1 MKTIVVLAVSLLGFL
16 TTVQGQNTNN
26 ETVSSNDAVTLG
38 MDMLLELEN
47 GMLLSFSTHYIAMSP
62 NPKVLF
68 VAARAARAKR
78 KYYFYLL
85 LAQRPMLAFG
95 C

>member
-1 MKTIVVLAVSLLGFL
+1 MKTIVVLAVSLLGIL

-47 GMLLSFSTHYIAMSP
+47 GMFLSFM
-62 NPKVLF
+62 
-68 VAARAARAKR
+68 
-78 KYYFYLL
+78 
-85 LAQRPMLAFG
+85 Q
-95 C
+95 

>member
-1 MKTIVVLAVSLLGFL
+1 MKTIVVLAVSLLGIL

-47 GMLLSFSTHYIAMSP
+47 GMFLSFSKQYSHVTKS
-62 NPKVLF
+62 
-68 VAARAARAKR
+68 
-78 KYYFYLL
+78 
-85 LAQRPMLAFG
+85 
-95 C
+95 